1 MNVTLDEN
9 NIQENTNQSQHKQN
23 KTAEYTLRASKKY
36 RERNPD
42 KIKAYRDKYKAD
54 KAEIELST
62 LPNDKLSK
70 STLLYKIKQ
79 LEEKITHLELINKN
93 LLEKQQ

>member
-1 MNVTLDEN
+1 MPLDEN
-9 NIQENTNQSQHKQN
+9 NLQNNNNQTQNKQH

-54 KAEIELST
+54 KAEIELAT

-70 STLLYKIKQ
+70 STLLYKIKN
-79 LEEKITHLELINKN
+79 LEDKIAQLELINKN